1 MAIIDKRF
9 VYFQNKEEFNSHYQ
23 ESTDGGNTYGDLLG
37 TSLVFIESTQE
48 IWTHGEVYKCD
59 INTEKVQELL
69 NSHTFDAS
77 KIISGTIDIARLP
90 KGALERLVPVANESA
105 RFKLTSNDVQEG
117 DTVKE
122 LDTGLMYLVV
132 DVTNLDNSA
141 GYEIYT
147 AGSAAS
153 VPWSGVTSKPT
164 FVTRNISLNNIS
176 YDVWSTSS
184 NNIPS
189 IYAPKTAGT
198 SGQILK
204 SSGNDEAPVWI
215 NPSELSVGSAS
226 SVSWSNITDKPDFL
240 SLGET
245 STTAYAG
252 DKGKLNKDILD
263 SLGLTNIS
271 DIDNSIG
278 TNAVSRDSDQIRINL
293 IKKSRSSTSNPFG
306 SGESINIPIPS
317 ASAEKAGVM
326 SAADKAKLDSINI
339 GNYLPLSGGAMT
351 GRVSVVNDKGAFE
364 YGKGSAAIM
373 FNEMNNIDDSNWHCF
388 LGIKSNIGGTLSF
401 GGLNNTLG
409 FIGYFADRVQN
420 GYDFG
425 FRVNMTTGVWN
436 VENSSNGEAL
446 TINNKPVA
454 TKEWSNSQFLKLTG
468 GTLTG
473 TLTGTD
479 VLLPYTKSVDI
490 GESSSTGLGSV
501 PISGTIVG
509 SVLNDEVPK
518 YKTFF
523 GGFHNSSNNSWWN
536 IISIRH
542 RNGSGDG
549 NNAGLVLVA
558 PFENGNLTWKTQYNG
573 AWTSARTLYDTQNL
587 ATATTSSDGLLSKSD
602 KLIIDNSLKVTT
614 KIIDASSL
622 DTNTYYPVTVP
633 SPVGKSDLTDVI
645 TFEVYSNLNDIYVP
659 WGTYNVSNGNGS
671 YSAYVRWTDSGDGR
685 ASIYSEQLLTI
696 EAKMYRYCNYCPI
709 QNIGQM
715 KNSSRH
721 YFFVR
726 GGGIY
731 TLKLTSR
738 NRSAESAELHTEPYT
753 IFEQTISPSTVQLN
767 IPNGLHSL
775 QTSYIYTGNN
785 TGDLTIYPG
794 NDIRVGSWST
804 AETKS
809 IVCKIG
815 TNYRYPYSGDA
826 IILAPV
832 ENLGTIQWKSG
843 KGVSS
848 LVVSEDVEDPS
859 INITSNPK
867 NTFICYTIHFQP
879 ITTFS
884 VTDRQEFNAI
894 INAAGYKVLPFVGE

>member
-1 MAIIDKRF
+1 MATIDKRF
-9 VYFQNKEEFNSHYQ
+9 IYFQNKEDFNEHYK

-37 TSLVFIESTQE
+37 TSLVFIENTQE
-48 IWTHGEVYKCD
+48 IWTHGEIYKCD

-77 KIISGTIDIARLP
+77 KIVSGTIDIDRLP
-90 KGALERLVPVANESA
+90 KGALERLIPVANESA
-105 RFKLTSNDVQEG
+105 RFKLTSDDVQEG

-122 LDTGLMYLVV
+122 LDTGLMYLVI
-132 DVTNLDNSA
+132 DTSNLDNSS
-141 GYEIYT
+141 GYEVYT
-147 AGSAAS
+147 AGLASS
-153 VPWSGVTSKPT
+153 VPWSGITEKPST
-164 FVTRNISLNNIS
+164 FTP
-176 YDVWSTSS
+176 T
-184 NNIPS
+184 
-189 IYAPKTAGT
+189 TGT
-198 SGQILK
+198 S
-204 SSGNDEAPVWI
+204 
-215 NPSELSVGSAS
+215 
-226 SVSWSNITDKPDFL
+226 
-240 SLGET
+240 

-263 SLGLTNIS
+263 SFDITNIS
-271 DIDNSIG
+271 DIDNSVG
-278 TNAVSRDSDQIRINL
+278 TNGVQTLTDYVSLNF
-293 IKKSRSSTSNPFG
+293 IKKTRSDISKPF
-306 SGESINIPIPS
+306 ENKTYVKLTIP
-317 ASAEKAGVM
+317 AATTTKAGVTT
-326 SAADKAKLDSINI
+326 AADKTSLSNLTKMEASLANSVVSNIHSVTSKESESYININVSTKGDDGNWTNKIQSVAISKASSSSAGVMTASDKQKLDSIVT
-339 GNYLPLSGGAMT
+339 GGPYLPLSGGTLT
-351 GRVSVVNDKGAFE
+351 GRISTFDNKGTWIN
-364 YGKGSAAIM
+364 GKGSASIM
-373 FNEMNNIDDSNWHCF
+373 YNGMANITSDNYHPFFGMKGYS
-388 LGIKSNIGGTLSF
+388 GGCLSF
-401 GGLNNTLG
+401 GGLSNKIG
-409 FIGYFADRVQN
+409 FYGYFPEREEN
-420 GYDFG
+420 GTDFY
-425 FRVNMTTGVWN
+425 FTVDTTTGIWN
-436 VENSSNGEAL
+436 VFKDGDDECL
-446 TINNKPVA
+446 TINSKPIA

-558 PFENGNLTWKTQYNG
+558 PFENGNLTWRTQYNG

-587 ATATTSSDGLLSKSD
+587 ATATTSSNGLLSKSD

-614 KIIDASSL
+614 KTIDASSL
-622 DTNTYYPVTVP
+622 DTNTYYPVTV
-633 SPVGKSDLTDVI
+633 VGNSNLTDVT

-671 YSAYVRWTDSGDGR
+671 YSAYVRWTDSGDGWG
-685 ASIYSEQLLTI
+685 SIYSEQLLTI

-753 IFEQTISPSTVQLN
+753 ISEQTISPSTVQLN

-879 ITTFS
+879 VTTFS

>member
-1 MAIIDKRF
+1 MATIDKRF
-9 VYFQNKEEFNSHYQ
+9 IYFQNKEDFNEHYK

-37 TSLVFIESTQE
+37 TSLVFIENTQE
-48 IWTHGEVYKCD
+48 IWTHGEIYKCD

-77 KIISGTIDIARLP
+77 KIVSGTIDIDRLP
-90 KGALERLVPVANESA
+90 KGALERLIPVANESA
-105 RFKLTSNDVQEG
+105 RFKLTSDDVQEG

-122 LDTGLMYLVV
+122 LDTGLMYLVI
-132 DVTNLDNSA
+132 DTSNLDNSS
-141 GYEIYT
+141 GYEVYT
-147 AGSAAS
+147 AGLASS
-153 VPWSGVTSKPT
+153 VPWSGITEKPST
-164 FVTRNISLNNIS
+164 FTPTTG
-176 YDVWSTSS
+176 TSS
-184 NNIPS
+184 I
-189 IYAPKTAGT
+189 
-198 SGQILK
+198 
-204 SSGNDEAPVWI
+204 
-215 NPSELSVGSAS
+215 
-226 SVSWSNITDKPDFL
+226 
-240 SLGET
+240 
-245 STTAYAG
+245 TAYPG

-263 SLGLTNIS
+263 SFDITNIS
-271 DIDNSIG
+271 DIDNSVG
-278 TNAVSRDSDQIRINL
+278 TGGVQTLTDYVSLNF
-293 IKKSRSSTSNPFG
+293 IKKTRSDISKPFENKTSVKLT
-306 SGESINIPIPS
+306 IP
-317 ASAEKAGVM
+317 AATTTKAGVTT
-326 SAADKAKLDSINI
+326 AADKTSLSNLTKMEASLANSVVSNIHSVTSKESESYININVSTKGDDGNWTNKIQSVAISKASSSSAGVMTASDKQKLDSIVT
-339 GNYLPLSGGAMT
+339 GGPYLPLSGGTLT
-351 GRVSVVNDKGAFE
+351 GRISTFDNKGTWIN
-364 YGKGSAAIM
+364 GKGSASIM
-373 FNEMNNIDDSNWHCF
+373 YNGMANITSDNYHPFFGMKGYS
-388 LGIKSNIGGTLSF
+388 GGCLSF
-401 GGLNNTLG
+401 GGLSNKIG
-409 FIGYFADRVQN
+409 FYGYFPEREENGADFYFTV
-420 GYDFG
+420 DT
-425 FRVNMTTGVWN
+425 TTGIWN
-436 VENSSNGEAL
+436 VFKDGDDECL
-446 TINNKPVA
+446 TINSKPIA

-587 ATATTSSDGLLSKSD
+587 ATATTSSNGLLSKSD

-614 KIIDASSL
+614 KTIDASSL
-622 DTNTYYPVTVP
+622 DTNTYYPVTV
-633 SPVGKSDLTDVI
+633 VGNSNLTDVI

-671 YSAYVRWTDSGDGR
+671 YSAYVRWTDSGDGWE
-685 ASIYSEQLLTI
+685 SIYSEQLLTI

-753 IFEQTISPSTVQLN
+753 ISEQTISPSTVQLN

-859 INITSNPK
+859 INITSNLK

-884 VTDRQEFNAI
+884 VTDKQEFNAI